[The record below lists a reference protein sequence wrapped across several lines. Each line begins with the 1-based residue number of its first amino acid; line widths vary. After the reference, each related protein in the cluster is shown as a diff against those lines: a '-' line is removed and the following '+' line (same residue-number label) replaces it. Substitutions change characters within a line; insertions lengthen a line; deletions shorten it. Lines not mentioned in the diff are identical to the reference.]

1 MKQFVLASMVALL
14 FFITSGGSAIAVTRA
29 QEQDFIAA
37 YKNAASKKDGRSLQ
51 TLLYTKGADPAM
63 LDMFTMTLSIEQGA
77 TINAIALVDLTSVD
91 QKKLASAAG
100 SDGKPMK
107 MTLKPVKKLVVK
119 TSTKSA
125 NGSSSGE
132 SEIFVAES
140 DGKLVI
146 PVPASGK

>member
-1 MKQFVLASMVALL
+1 MKQLVFASIAACVIGFAYV
-14 FFITSGGSAIAVTRA
+14 GSAIAVTPA
-29 QEQDFIAA
+29 QEKDFIAA
-37 YKNAASKKDGRSLQ
+37 YKSAASSKDGKALQ
-51 TLLYTKGADPAM
+51 SLLYTKGADLAM
-63 LDMFTMTLSIEQGA
+63 LDMFKMMFSIEQGA
-77 TINAIALVDLTSVD
+77 TINTITLVDLTAAD

-100 SDGKPMK
+100 PNGQPMK
-107 MTLKPVKKLVVK
+107 MTLKPVKKLLIK

-132 SEIFVAES
+132 SEIFVAEA

>member
-1 MKQFVLASMVALL
+1 MKQFVLTAVTTFLL
-14 FFITSGGSAIAVTRA
+14 MFSLLGSAVAVTPA
-29 QEQDFIAA
+29 QERDFIAA
-37 YKNAASKKDGRSLQ
+37 YKNAAARKDDKALQ
-51 TLLYTKGADPAM
+51 ALLYTKGADPMM
-63 LDMFTMTLSIEQGA
+63 LDMFKMMLSTEQGA
-77 TINAIALVDLTSVD
+77 TINAITLVDLTAAD

-100 SDGKPMK
+100 PDGKPMK

-132 SEIFVAES
+132 SEIFVAEA

-146 PVPASGK
+146 PVPASNK